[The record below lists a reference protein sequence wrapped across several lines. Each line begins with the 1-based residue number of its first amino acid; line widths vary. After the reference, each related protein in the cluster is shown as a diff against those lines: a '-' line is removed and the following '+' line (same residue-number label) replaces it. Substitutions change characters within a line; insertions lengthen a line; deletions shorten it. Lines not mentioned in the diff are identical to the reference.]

1 MKKLVLFLLLSLL
14 LLCSASVGYCSGTLT
29 EQDGFETYMGKSKS
43 IVRIISPYYQ
53 ETADG
58 KTYLV
63 DSLTTGNDG
72 FLGLVVNF
80 DENDVVNCVNIQMDP
95 DTVKRDYDGDIY
107 KVFSFS
113 IFALG
118 LDSADIL
125 GIKEDEDGLWALL
138 KGSIGCVC
146 THTEN
151 FYYVSCINMTE

>member
-1 MKKLVLFLLLSLL
+1 MKKLVLFLLCCLL

-72 FLGLVVNF
+72 FIGLVVNF
-80 DENDVVNCVNIQMDP
+80 DENDVVNCVNFQIDT

-107 KVFSFS
+107 KVFSFG

-118 LDSADIL
+118 IDAANI
-125 GIKEDEDGLWALL
+125 IAINEDENGMGARFEGD
-138 KGSIGCVC
+138 IGCAC
-146 THTEN
+146 FKLEN
-151 FYYVSCINMTE
+151 FYYVSCINTAE

>member
-1 MKKLVLFLLLSLL
+1 MKKLVLFLCLCLL
-14 LLCSASVGYCSGTLT
+14 LLCSASVGYCSGKLSDL
-29 EQDGFETYMGKSKS
+29 DGFETYMGKSKS
-43 IVRIISPYYQ
+43 VVRVIAPNYQ
-53 ETADG
+53 ETSDG

-63 DSLTTGNDG
+63 DSLETGSNG

-95 DTVKRDYDGDIY
+95 DTVERDYDGDIY

-125 GIKEDEDGLWALL
+125 GVKEDEDGLWALFEE
-138 KGSIGCVC
+138 GIGCAC